1 LIAASNSQISSG
13 LKFGVIYF
21 DEKYGKNMENFTGP
35 GLSSNIFYR
44 GVNFQNKKEEKKQI
58 EYIQI
63 GCI

>member
-44 GVNFQNKKEEKKQI
+44 GVNFKNKK
-58 EYIQI
+58 
-63 GCI
+63 